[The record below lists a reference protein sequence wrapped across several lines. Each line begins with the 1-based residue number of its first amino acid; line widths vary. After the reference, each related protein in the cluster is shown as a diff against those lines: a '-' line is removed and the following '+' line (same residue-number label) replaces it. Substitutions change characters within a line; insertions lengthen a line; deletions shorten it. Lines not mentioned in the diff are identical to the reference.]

1 MSLVALVRGRASS
14 LGLYGASVVLNGA
27 ISLITI
33 PVIVAIAG
41 AGPWASMATGQS
53 IGGSFGVLVAFGWG
67 LTGPATIAM
76 TAPDRRPALF
86 LDSLFARGALLIPL
100 LLIEAVVTMA
110 IVPNAK
116 VVAFAAGLSMTLAGA
131 SANWYFTGESR
142 PGRFLVLDTVP
153 RVGGT
158 ILGLLLVLA
167 THELLFFALAQLAG
181 SLVAL
186 IASAVVILRRRELDF
201 RAASRWSAIVESL
214 AEQRHGVVATGL
226 YAAFTPAVLAIVALA
241 APTVLPLFVLADRL
255 SKFVGMA
262 VSPLTQVFQGWVPS
276 VFGAELVR
284 RLRVSGTVTVVTAL
298 VAGTLYAALLPWFA
312 TLLTHGQ
319 VVFDAVTAI
328 AFGLIAAIQVVLPFL
343 TNVALMAV
351 GRLRVIALSASV
363 GVPLSLAALVFVVWA
378 RGGEYSA
385 WALVGGNLVILA
397 WQVIALR
404 ETLARLG
411 AVVGGDAAIVPVQRI
426 RVPAP

>member
-1 MSLVALVRGRASS
+1 
-14 LGLYGASVVLNGA
+14 VLNGVV
-27 ISLITI
+27 SLITI

-76 TAPDRRPALF
+76 TAPERRPALF

-100 LLIEAVVTMA
+100 LLVEAVVTMA

-116 VVAFAAGLSMTLAGA
+116 FVAFAAGLSMMLAGA

-142 PGRFLVLDTVP
+142 PGRFLVLDTAP
-153 RVGGT
+153 RVSGT

-186 IASAVVILRRRELDF
+186 IASAAVILHRRTLDF
-201 RAASRWSAIVESL
+201 RAASRWSAIARSL

-226 YAAFTPAVLAIVALA
+226 YAAFTPAVLAIIALA
-241 APTVLPLFVLADRL
+241 SPAVLPLFVLADRL
-255 SKFVGMA
+255 SRFVGMA

-276 VFGAELVR
+276 AFGAELLR
-284 RLRVSGTVTVVTAL
+284 RLRVSGTVTVVTAF
-298 VAGTLYAALLPWFA
+298 VAGALYAALLPWFA

-319 VVFDAVTAI
+319 VAFDAVTAI
-328 AFGLIAAIQVVLPFL
+328 AFGLIAAIQIVLPFL

-363 GVPLSLAALVFVVWA
+363 GVPLSLAALVVVVWA

-385 WALVGGNLVILA
+385 WPLVGGNLVILT

-411 AVVGGDAAIVPVQRI
+411 AVVAGEHPGIVPVPRV
-426 RVPAP
+426 RVPVS